1 MKWIMFFQ
9 TPYNRVKFRTD
20 EFEEVTSMEYH
31 KFVKFLYQSF
41 FIKERE
47 KIIDSLD
54 SFKTILLDKSGD
66 FIIVSPDLDLS
77 KYSFNDLFELNGNKE
92 DKKDGIDIAVEQ
104 SKRLIEQLWKKSKEK
119 NPFSIK
125 RQKI

>member
-9 TPYNRVKFRTD
+9 TPYDRVKFRTD
-20 EFEEVTSMEYH
+20 EFEEVTSMQYH
-31 KFVKFLYQSF
+31 KFVKFLYEGF

-47 KIIDSLD
+47 KLIDSLD

-66 FIIVSPDLDLS
+66 FIVVSPELDLS
-77 KYSFNDLFELNGNKE
+77 KYSFDELFELNGKKE
-92 DKKDGIDIAVEQ
+92 DETNNLDTAVEQ

-119 NPFSIK
+119 NPFSLSK
-125 RQKI
+125 RKI